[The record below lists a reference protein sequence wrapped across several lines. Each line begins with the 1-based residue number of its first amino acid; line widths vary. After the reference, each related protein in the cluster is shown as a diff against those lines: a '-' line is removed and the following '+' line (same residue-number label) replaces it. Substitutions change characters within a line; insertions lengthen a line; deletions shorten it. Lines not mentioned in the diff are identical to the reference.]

1 VGHNLEIVL
10 PLAPWEAALGA
21 KVTIPTLKESILL
34 TIPPGSQAGQRLRI
48 KGKGLASKT
57 ATGDLYAV
65 IKIVMP
71 PKPNEKASA
80 LWQQLADAEAGFEPR
95 QAWGKA

>member
-1 VGHNLEIVL
+1 VGG
-10 PLAPWEAALGA
+10 GA
-21 KVTIPTLKESILL
+21 WRQSDHPDAQREHPADH
-34 TIPPGSQAGQRLRI
+34 PPGSQAGQRLRI

>member
-1 VGHNLEIVL
+1 
-10 PLAPWEAALGA
+10 
-21 KVTIPTLKESILL
+21 
-34 TIPPGSQAGQRLRI
+34 
-48 KGKGLASKT
+48 
-57 ATGDLYAV
+57 V

>member
-1 VGHNLEIVL
+1 
-10 PLAPWEAALGA
+10 
-21 KVTIPTLKESILL
+21 VTIPTLKESILL

-71 PKPNEKASA
+71 PKPDEKASA
-80 LWQQLADAEAGFEPR
+80 LWQQLADAESGFEPR
-95 QAWGKA
+95 KTWGKA